1 MKWGDLIGDSCD
13 YPVKPYDENEVYH
26 LPDVGNA
33 PSFVYILRNEK
44 WQGGGD

>member
-13 YPVKPYDENEVYH
+13 YPVKPYDESEVYH

-44 WQGGGD
+44 WQGGGE